1 MAELVRRFD
10 FEFGSGWYESVA
22 KTGDIAPG
30 HVEEGVPL
38 YEPSLNSADEGPFQC
53 GGEAQGLIWRSVVPV
68 IICWF
73 LSFFLYTF
81 RN

>member
-38 YEPSLNSADEGPFQC
+38 YEPSLTLPMKAPFN
-53 GGEAQGLIWRSVVPV
+53 VVV
-68 IICWF
+68 K
-73 LSFFLYTF
+73 L
-81 RN
+81 RD